1 MWDEFEFK
9 YQLKDMLQ
17 PDPILPFP
25 QTQIHLGCYS
35 YIFLSEKKK
44 KDKEL
49 WKAGEMEATK
59 LQIKAIGLADR
70 IQNGIQN

>member
-1 MWDEFEFK
+1 MKSVFLQKNMWEEFEFK

-25 QTQIHLGCYS
+25 QTQIPLGCYS

-44 KDKEL
+44 KGQGAVKGRRD
-49 WKAGEMEATK
+49 GSDQTT
-59 LQIKAIGLADR
+59 
-70 IQNGIQN
+70 N